1 MHTTDAD
8 VASDAFCHVFL
19 LLISY
24 EIKKWFENTAGKLEV
39 SVPIVDLEAY
49 YYETMT
55 YYILWHKRPMLYL

>member
-24 EIKKWFENTAGKLEV
+24 EIKVAENTAGKLEV

-55 YYILWHKRPMLYL
+55 CSILMA